1 MAYVLLIYRKE
12 CIKNMVENFLINFNG
27 QIYSISVST
36 DMFDNLIK
44 LIKIIGQRFNVN
56 YEKYEIAIKV
66 LNAAKNKIQ
75 NNIKI
80 PQLTKTE
87 MKVTIDVLKEIRTY
101 NVSNEQ
107 ERQYIENVAEYFKSL
122 VDLKYSLNT
131 NN

>member
-1 MAYVLLIYRKE
+1 
-12 CIKNMVENFLINFNG
+12 MVENFLINFNG

-66 LNAAKNKIQ
+66 LNAAKNVIQ

-80 PQLTKTE
+80 PQPTKTE
-87 MKVTIDVLKEIRTY
+87 IKVTIDVLKEIRTY

-107 ERQYIENVAEYFKSL
+107 ERQYIENATEYVKSL
-122 VDLKYSLNT
+122 IDNMK
-131 NN
+131 